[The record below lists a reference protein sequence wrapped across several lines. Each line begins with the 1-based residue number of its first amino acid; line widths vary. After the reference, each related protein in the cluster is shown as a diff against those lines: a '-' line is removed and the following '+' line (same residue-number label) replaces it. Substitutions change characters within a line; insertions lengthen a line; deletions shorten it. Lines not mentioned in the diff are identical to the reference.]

1 MAIKFLRGIYK
12 ADQLKTTRPVGFKFP
27 LGLKLSNTL
36 ETANSST
43 TATIGTFDIL
53 VVGGGGSSG
62 IGGPG
67 QSGGGGGGGVRF
79 FTANSFSEMPEFKN
93 PTFITG
99 TTNFIPVVVG
109 GTAGRSCLSSAFIAC
124 GGGTGGSGQWGSN
137 NGEVGG
143 SGGGG
148 GRVVV
153 APASVNTCG
162 TGGNGIVG
170 QGCCGTNG
178 GPGTNA
184 GSGGAAL
191 CSLTAPNQCNCNGL
205 TTSITGTSIRYS
217 DGGNGGSTP
226 LNGSAGTIN
235 RGNGGHGLG
244 TIPGNGPFP
253 AGGAGGSGIVAIR
266 YCNPAAPTTALAT
279 GGDCICCTGGCII
292 HIFNSSGF
300 LNISSSFSI
309 N

>member
-148 GRVVV
+148 GRITCSLLLVLIPVAQAAMVLLDKVVV
-153 APASVNTCG
+153 EQMVDLEAMLDLEVPHFVHS
-162 TGGNGIVG
+162 
-170 QGCCGTNG
+170 QHLTNVI
-178 GPGTNA
+178 A
-184 GSGGAAL
+184 M
-191 CSLTAPNQCNCNGL
+191 
-205 TTSITGTSIRYS
+205 
-217 DGGNGGSTP
+217 
-226 LNGSAGTIN
+226 
-235 RGNGGHGLG
+235 
-244 TIPGNGPFP
+244 
-253 AGGAGGSGIVAIR
+253 V
-266 YCNPAAPTTALAT
+266 
-279 GGDCICCTGGCII
+279 
-292 HIFNSSGF
+292 
-300 LNISSSFSI
+300 
-309 N
+309 